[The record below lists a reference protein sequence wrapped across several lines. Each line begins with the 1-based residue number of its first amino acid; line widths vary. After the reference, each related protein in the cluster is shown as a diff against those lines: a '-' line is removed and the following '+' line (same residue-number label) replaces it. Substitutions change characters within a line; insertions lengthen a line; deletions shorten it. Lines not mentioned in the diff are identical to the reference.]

1 MHENFMKKSHRKNI
15 VQLIIKGYKWHCRKM
30 EFYILR
36 ALVKCHLFYVY
47 IIWYLN
53 YSILVY
59 RQRLLILL
67 TVVKIQMLTELKS
80 YYDLLHIYI
89 HIYMCV
95 LSMCI
100 HKYSLANNVKPSTF
114 ECQVDRVVRRFDVN
128 YRLTES
134 RIPSKIGFWACE
146 WGVIFMTSAAREH
159 PSQLWAD
166 SYTGILGCRLSVCRT

>member
-1 MHENFMKKSHRKNI
+1 MTMNEETLIQKHIMIYIIRCLSIRIVRIVIIMHKEFMKKSHKKNI
-15 VQLIIKGYKWHCRKM
+15 VQLIIRGYKWHCRKM

-53 YSILVY
+53 DSILVH
-59 RQRLLILL
+59 RQGLLILL

-80 YYDLLHIYI
+80 YYDLLSYIYI

-100 HKYSLANNVKPSTF
+100 HKCSLANNVKPSTF
-114 ECQVDRVVRRFDVN
+114 KCQADRVIRRFDVN

-134 RIPSKIGFWACE
+134 PENASEVLF
-146 WGVIFMTSAAREH
+146 
-159 PSQLWAD
+159 L
-166 SYTGILGCRLSVCRT
+166 